1 MVSGLSVLLFSF
13 SYSQYI
19 NIKCPS
25 VLNKCGKLRCVAL
38 SAFGSLMWFKGRTKI
53 TAHSDDVI
61 VLKMTLLYREGNQA
75 VSSGMRGRG
84 LGCNTWRASN
94 PIFLRNRMRRSS
106 KVISIFEIRKAN
118 RPEQNIFIFYLL
130 FPVKLG
136 CSYKHTWVI
145 DTQDLPILNPWKYFS

>member
-1 MVSGLSVLLFSF
+1 MWLS
-13 SYSQYI
+13 
-19 NIKCPS
+19 
-25 VLNKCGKLRCVAL
+25 
-38 SAFGSLMWFKGRTKI
+38 
-53 TAHSDDVI
+53 
-61 VLKMTLLYREGNQA
+61 LKWHYYTEEGNQA

-136 CSYKHTWVI
+136 CSYKHTWI
-145 DTQDLPILNPWKYFS
+145 LDTQDLKILNLGNISHKNGGAMCLDIELLSTSDLPSHWLCTGGTDLSCTFLFYFLRPCLDDHFGFCSS